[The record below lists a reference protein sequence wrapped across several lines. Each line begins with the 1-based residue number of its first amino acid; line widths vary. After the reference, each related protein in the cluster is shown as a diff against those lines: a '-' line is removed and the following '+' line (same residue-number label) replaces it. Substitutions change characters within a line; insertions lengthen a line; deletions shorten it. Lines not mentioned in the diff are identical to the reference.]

1 MPQPRTAQESLRAA
15 WDTPLLWLQ
24 QPRTS
29 PRNHSEGCPEYGLRL
44 ERVSDGTLQRVLK
57 KLSHHHRHHPL
68 PPDDAA
74 SPGARSG
81 RVSQNHIQNYLN
93 CIVPK
98 IVQGACPHCGKVGVV
113 GRRGNGR
120 AATELPGT
128 RSGRASQNHIQ
139 NYLNCIVFKIVQ
151 GACPHCGKV
160 GVVGQRGNGRAA
172 T

>member
-1 MPQPRTAQESLRAA
+1 MPQRTTAQESPRAA

-24 QPRTS
+24 QPMTS
-29 PRNHSEGCPEYGLRL
+29 PINHSEGCPEVGLHA

-113 GRRGNGR
+113 GQRGNGR
-120 AATELPGT
+120 AATELLGT
-128 RSGRASQNHIQ
+128 RSVLGYYSTRFPFPSFINRGEPSLPQSGCKPPFSNWGR
-139 NYLNCIVFKIVQ
+139 F
-151 GACPHCGKV
+151 
-160 GVVGQRGNGRAA
+160 
-172 T
+172 